1 MCQVLSGDV
10 QDSLNVSHPC
20 MRKNILPLE
29 AICQQMNQILSS
41 SHQNTPNF
49 KRELVQEN
57 RDSEAS
63 KSSIPVLSSQVVN
76 RVLNTE
82 KEDDS
87 HPKNSE
93 SVSKS
98 ASNCTVASMAE
109 SNEHHNIS
117 PAEVPETRPSG
128 LSTGEADIEMVDHS
142 DISTTNVDRKEELGS
157 EAVRID
163 DD

>member
-10 QDSLNVSHPC
+10 QDSLNVSHPS

-49 KRELVQEN
+49 KRELVQEY

-63 KSSIPVLSSQVVN
+63 KSSIPVLSSQVDN
-76 RVLNTE
+76 R
-82 KEDDS
+82 
-87 HPKNSE
+87 
-93 SVSKS
+93 VSKS